1 MATESEDTNLDY
13 FFHSSPDP
21 MTIATLEGVL
31 VDANHA
37 WKDILDFD
45 PEEIRGRSVFD
56 FIHPDDAP
64 RFGAQ
69 RQRMAT
75 SEFSAVRVEF
85 RGRHRDGTYSW
96 LESHAV
102 RRGNLI
108 YAIQRDIDIRKRN
121 ELAATESLRMTRAIL
136 EAVADSIVVID
147 RNLIVVDVSPG
158 TQRVYGLTPEQ
169 CIGLNVL
176 GVVHNQDQPSIT
188 TAIESLF
195 TGESEEVQMARFR
208 AIRGDGQWI
217 TIESRARLLIDADGS
232 SDRAVLVSRD
242 VTEAEAAQSALAA
255 AKAEAEQAN
264 LAKSEFLSRMSHEL
278 RTPLNSVL
286 GFAQLLQME
295 ADSTTGHEAVDYIYT
310 SGRHLLNLI
319 DEILDISR
327 VESGTLAIA
336 LESLDV
342 DELVKESIALFSLQ
356 ATALG
361 ITIVN
366 DDCAGVLV
374 EADGLRLKQVL
385 INLLSNAIKFNH
397 PEGTVTIH
405 CTESSGR
412 VRISITDSGPGIA
425 PENRERLFAPFDRLG
440 AESRGI
446 EGTGLGLALSKGLV
460 EAIGGTLDFES
471 ALGVGSTF
479 WVELPIAEGTLTSP
493 RRVELAPRA
502 ATRSMGATV
511 LYIEDNI
518 SNLRLVERLL
528 THRPSV
534 RLISALQGRL
544 GQELAVQHHPDLIL
558 LDVHLPDIPGAEV
571 LRRLRAEP
579 STNDIPVVMLSA
591 DATQS
596 QIDRFLNAGAAGY
609 LVKPLDLNALLA
621 VLDELLAANANN
633 EKVMASR

>member
-1 MATESEDTNLDY
+1 MAVQSEVTNLDY

-21 MTIATLEGVL
+21 MTIATLDGVL
-31 VDANHA
+31 VDANYA
-37 WKDILDFD
+37 WKDILDFEPD
-45 PEEIRGRSVFD
+45 EIRGRSVFD
-56 FIHPDDAP
+56 FIHPEDVP
-64 RFGAQ
+64 RFGVQ
-69 RQRMAT
+69 RQKMAT
-75 SEFSAVRVEF
+75 SELGEVRVEF

-102 RRGNLI
+102 RGGDLI
-108 YAIQRDIDIRKRN
+108 YAIHRDIDIRKRN

-136 EAVADSIVVID
+136 EAAADSIVVID

-158 TQRVYGLTPEQ
+158 TERVYGLTPEQ

-188 TAIESLF
+188 LAIESLF
-195 TGESEEVQMARFR
+195 TGESEEVKMARFR
-208 AIRGDGQWI
+208 AIRGDGRWI

-242 VTEAEAAQSALAA
+242 VTEAEAAQLALAG

-295 ADSTTGHEAVDYIYT
+295 ADSKTGHEAVDYIYT

-327 VESGTLAIA
+327 VESGTLVIE
-336 LESLDV
+336 LEPLDV

-361 ITIVN
+361 VTILN
-366 DDCAGVLV
+366 EACTGVLAM
-374 EADGLRLKQVL
+374 ADGQRLKQVL

-397 PEGTVTIH
+397 PEGTVIIH

-425 PENRERLFAPFDRLG
+425 PENRERLFAPFDRLD

-460 EAIGGTLDFES
+460 EAIGGSLDFES
-471 ALGVGSTF
+471 TLGVGSSF
-479 WVELPIAEGTLTSP
+479 WVELPSAEGAVKPP
-493 RRVELAPRA
+493 RDVELTRLA
-502 ATRSMGATV
+502 ATNSSEATV
-511 LYIEDNI
+511 L
-518 SNLRLVERLL
+518 
-528 THRPSV
+528 
-534 RLISALQGRL
+534 
-544 GQELAVQHHPDLIL
+544 
-558 LDVHLPDIPGAEV
+558 
-571 LRRLRAEP
+571 
-579 STNDIPVVMLSA
+579 
-591 DATQS
+591 
-596 QIDRFLNAGAAGY
+596 
-609 LVKPLDLNALLA
+609 
-621 VLDELLAANANN
+621 
-633 EKVMASR
+633 

>member
-1 MATESEDTNLDY
+1 MVIKSESTNLDY
-13 FFHSSPDP
+13 FFYLSPDP

-31 VDANHA
+31 VDANLA
-37 WKDILDFD
+37 WKDILEFE

-56 FIHPDDAP
+56 FIHPDDVP

-69 RQRMAT
+69 RERMMT
-75 SEFSAVRVEF
+75 NELTAVRVEF
-85 RGRHRDGTYSW
+85 RGRHRDGTYRW

-102 RRGNLI
+102 RRGDFI
-108 YAIQRDIDIRKRN
+108 YGIQRDIDKRKCN
-121 ELAATESLRMTRAIL
+121 ELTATESLRMTRAIL
-136 EAVADSIVVID
+136 EAAADSIVVID

-158 TQRVYGLTPEQ
+158 TERVYGLTPEQ

-188 TAIESLF
+188 SAIERLF

-208 AIRGDGQWI
+208 AIRADGQWI

-295 ADSTTGHEAVDYIYT
+295 ADTKTGHEAVDYIYT

-336 LESLDV
+336 LEPLDV
-342 DELVKESIALFSLQ
+342 DELVKESVALFSLQ

-361 ITIVN
+361 VTIII
-366 DDCAGVLV
+366 DGRAGMLV
-374 EADGLRLKQVL
+374 EADGQRLKQVL
-385 INLLSNAIKFNH
+385 INLLSNAVKFNH
-397 PEGTVTIH
+397 REGTVVIH
-405 CTESSGR
+405 FTESSGR

-425 PENRERLFAPFDRLG
+425 PENWERLFAPFDRLD
-440 AESRGI
+440 AEARGI

-460 EAIGGTLDFES
+460 EAIGGSLDFES
-471 ALGVGSTF
+471 TLGVGSSF
-479 WVELPIAEGTLTSP
+479 WVELPIAEGVVKSP
-493 RRVELAPRA
+493 RDVERAPHPA
-502 ATRSMGATV
+502 ISSAGATV

-528 THRPSV
+528 THRPNV

-544 GQELAVQHHPDLIL
+544 GRELAIQHRPDLIL
-558 LDVHLPDIPGAEV
+558 LDVHLPDIPGFDV
-571 LRRLRAEP
+571 LQRLRADP
-579 STNDIPVVMLSA
+579 STADIPVVMLSA
-591 DATQS
+591 DATPS
-596 QIDRFLNAGAAGY
+596 QIERFLNAGAADY

-621 VLDELLAANANN
+621 MIDELLTANAGN
-633 EKVMASR
+633 EKVSSTR